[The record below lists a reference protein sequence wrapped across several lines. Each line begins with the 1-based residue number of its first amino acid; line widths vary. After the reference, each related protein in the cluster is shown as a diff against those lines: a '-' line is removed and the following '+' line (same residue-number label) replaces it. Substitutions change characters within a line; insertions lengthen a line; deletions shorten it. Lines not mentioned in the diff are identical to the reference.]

1 MPEQL
6 TVLFRDEHI
15 VVIDKPPGLLVYRS
29 EIDRTKR
36 VLPSI
41 SGSVTGRSPP
51 TMLFTL
57 TNGLA
62 GALGRQFAAG
72 TMEKTAERSHPR
84 RSAGRRD
91 HQSSTERQDDPY
103 VFSGMQSKS
112 STDTQATVMNYR
124 KLAEIELLEAV
135 DRYPCSRYALLEFD
149 LVTGRRMEMEAPVS
163 GEFAAI
169 LSRFGWDTAQ

>member
-1 MPEQL
+1 
-6 TVLFRDEHI
+6 
-15 VVIDKPPGLLVYRS
+15 
-29 EIDRTKR
+29 
-36 VLPSI
+36 
-41 SGSVTGRSPP
+41 
-51 TMLFTL
+51 
-57 TNGLA
+57 
-62 GALGRQFAAG
+62 
-72 TMEKTAERSHPR
+72 
-84 RSAGRRD
+84 
-91 HQSSTERQDDPY
+91 
-103 VFSGMQSKS
+103 MQSKS